1 MGGIA
6 DRKRMQTYLGSL
18 SGGHLQ
24 EGNYHCYTS
33 CVEAILLDPTQLADV
48 RQIAPHL
55 DLLWMKQGRS
65 EA

>member
-24 EGNYHCYTS
+24 KGNHHCYTS
-33 CVEAILLDPTQLADV
+33 CVEAILLDPTQLAE
-48 RQIAPHL
+48 RQIALHI